1 MTIGRVDEL
10 WRFPVKSLQGERV
23 DSLSLAAGGI
33 EGDRA
38 WALVDGATGKLLSAK
53 RHAALFHGRAT
64 TEGDQVVVVLPTGAE
79 FVAGDPEGSRFASE
93 WLDREV
99 ELRHVDPATEVAYE
113 MTFDPPNDAAEMI
126 DIPAPAGS
134 FLDLAAL
141 HLVSTATLARARAE
155 DPDLD
160 WDVRRFRPNVV
171 IELDEGADPGAA
183 FTEDTWVGRQVEVDG
198 ATVAVRMATVRCA
211 MPLRGQ
217 PGLEPQPGMY
227 AVMEALHANHIGVY
241 ADTVRPGP
249 IRVGGELALA

>member
-1 MTIGRVDEL
+1 MTIGRVVEL

-23 DSLSLAAGGI
+23 DALTLRPGGI

-38 WALVDGATGKLLSAK
+38 WALVDRATGKLMSAK
-53 RHAALFHGRAT
+53 RHAALFHGRAG
-64 TEGDQVVVVLPTGAE
+64 TEGGEVVVALPTGAE

-93 WLDREV
+93 WLDRDV
-99 ELRHVDPATEVAYE
+99 EIRPVEPGTAVAYE
-113 MTFDPPNDAAEMI
+113 MTFDPPNDAAEVI

-134 FLDLAAL
+134 FLDLAAV
-141 HLVSTATLARARAE
+141 HLLSTATLARARVE
-155 DPDLD
+155 DPELD

-171 IELDEGADPGAA
+171 IELAEGDGPEAA
-183 FTEDTWVGRQVEVDG
+183 FTEDTWVGRQVGIGDARVSI
-198 ATVAVRMATVRCA
+198 RMSTVRCA

-227 AVMEALHANHIGVY
+227 DVMEALHANHIGVY

-249 IRVGGELALA
+249 IRVGDDLLLA